1 VTAISAHIERWE
13 RWWTAPAG
21 IAPLVTLRVVIGAML
36 AFSTAR
42 FMALG
47 WVDDHYIRP
56 VFHFAYAGF
65 EWVRPLPPAGL
76 YAVHILLLLSSLAV
90 LLGYRYRLAAVLQFL
105 LFTYTELLDLTYYLN
120 HYYFVSI
127 ASALLIVVPAHR
139 AFSLDVWR
147 RPEWALEQVPRWTIA
162 IFQLQL
168 GIVYCYAGIWKIHA
182 DWLIHALPLRI
193 WLPANDQLPLIGPFL
208 AMKYTPWLFSWAGM
222 LYDATIVGWL
232 LWARTRPVA
241 YLTVILFHAITGL
254 LFQIGVFPLVMMG
267 ATLVFFSEKWHAR
280 WQDWF
285 RRRVSPNTRHGSAR
299 SEIFLFKNFKGYT
312 FFQKTALLYQT
323 EKKTSERSNVGTDH
337 QSTCDLPTF
346 DLSEVVNRI
355 HSLCSTNMR
364 PLRGHFERV
373 TQDFSVTDKNVYLL
387 KLKKTNLPRLCG
399 EKFVRRF
406 VLIAL
411 FFHFSFQI
419 LFPWRFLLY
428 PGDVFWTEQGYRF
441 AWRVMLMEKAGTATF
456 YVKDGRTGREGE
468 VVNREF
474 LNAHQEKQMAMQPD
488 MILQFARFLE
498 KHYADQG
505 VHEPVV
511 RAEVYVTL
519 NARPS
524 RLLFDPALDLTQVR
538 STRELFEP

>member
-1 VTAISAHIERWE
+1 MTAISAHIERWE
-13 RWWTAPAG
+13 RWWTAPIG

-47 WVDDHYIRP
+47 WVDDHYIQP

-65 EWVRPLPPAGL
+65 EWVRPLPAAGL

-168 GIVYCYAGIWKIHA
+168 GIVYFYAGIWKIHA

-299 SEIFLFKNFKGYT
+299 SEIFL
-312 FFQKTALLYQT
+312 
-323 EKKTSERSNVGTDH
+323 
-337 QSTCDLPTF
+337 
-346 DLSEVVNRI
+346 
-355 HSLCSTNMR
+355 
-364 PLRGHFERV
+364 
-373 TQDFSVTDKNVYLL
+373 
-387 KLKKTNLPRLCG
+387 LKKTNLPRLCG

-498 KHYADQG
+498 KHYANQG
-505 VHEPVV
+505 VQEPVV